1 MRLFTNLTGLLWCVV
16 MAAAPGQG
24 VAQTEQMPLRYAHGF
39 QVAYFDGHKVVTV
52 TTSGEGEAES
62 HRYVLVPKGHATP
75 PGFTD
80 DQKVEIP
87 IERLITTSTTY
98 LPHLAALGVVGSLVG
113 VDDIQYVNTP
123 AVNNRYQAGQIAEVG
138 HGATIDL
145 ERILSLNA
153 DLVMTMAAGLGQV
166 NAYPTLKGAG
176 VPVVINGAYAEP
188 SLLGRTEWI
197 KFIAAFYDKEAA
209 AAALFDA
216 IVAQYQA
223 FTDLVKNLP
232 KEKRPTVYGGSLWRG
247 TWYVSGGKTYSAE
260 LIKDAGGAYVWA
272 DDDSRQSLSLDFEA
286 VYDRA
291 HGADFWLPMRNEWHS
306 LGDVIN
312 TDERYGGL
320 AAFQSGSV
328 YNANARLNTNGGNDY
343 WETGLVEPHVI
354 LADLIHIFHPGVL
367 PNHLLKYYK
376 KLE

>member
-153 DLVMTMAAGLGQV
+153 DLVMTMAAGLGQA